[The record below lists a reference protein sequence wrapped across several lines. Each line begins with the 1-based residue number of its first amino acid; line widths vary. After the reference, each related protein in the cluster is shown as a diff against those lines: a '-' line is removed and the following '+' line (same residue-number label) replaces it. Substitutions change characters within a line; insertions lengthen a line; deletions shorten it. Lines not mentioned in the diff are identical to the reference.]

1 MRAKEIKQTN
11 NEALDIKMPKK
22 NFNNVKKLRATE
34 NGEKGMDERLS
45 ILHRGSEFIPAV
57 NLINT
62 DNFAKLMTS
71 HCTEIIE
78 TNFFTKLAH

>member
-1 MRAKEIKQTN
+1 MPILDAREESQTN
-11 NEALDIKMPKK
+11 NEALEIKKPKK
-22 NFNNVKKLRATE
+22 QNFFNNVKKLRATG

-62 DNFAKLMTS
+62 DNFAKLMT
-71 HCTEIIE
+71 IPAR
-78 TNFFTKLAH
+78 L

>member
-1 MRAKEIKQTN
+1 MPILDAREGSQTN
-11 NEALDIKMPKK
+11 NEALDMKKPKK
-22 NFNNVKKLRATE
+22 GNFNNVKKLRATG

-62 DNFAKLMTS
+62 DNFAKLMT
-71 HCTEIIE
+71 IPAR
-78 TNFFTKLAH
+78 L